1 MGLRDREKGK
11 AMTRTKRTAV
21 ALLVGLLAAVFTVLL
36 LANGASATEPDPN
49 HKVTICHRTHSAS
62 NPYVVITV
70 DEAAVDGVGN
80 HDDHQSHNEGPVPD
94 PASYENFA
102 SIKAAG
108 GWWGDVIPPFYV
120 NGDPGTWPSLNYEGN
135 EEFFEGGCV
144 PSGES
149 PSPTPSVTPSES
161 PSPTPSDTP
170 TSSTPGTTVSGTTH
184 TKGPRNN
191 PSPTALTG
199 RNATVPA
206 IKLGLLGLLGLGL
219 TMAARVASR
228 KVG

>member
-1 MGLRDREKGK
+1 MAR
-11 AMTRTKRTAV
+11 V
-21 ALLVGLLAAVFTVLL
+21 VGVLAAVFTVLL
-36 LANGASATEPDPN
+36 LANTANATQPDPD
-49 HKVTICHRTHSAS
+49 HLVTICHRTHSAT

-70 DEAAVDGVGN
+70 DEAAVDGEGN

-102 SIKAAG
+102 SIKADG
-108 GWWGDVIPPFYV
+108 GWWGDVIPPFYA
-120 NGDPGTWPSLNYEGN
+120 NGDPGTWPALNYEGN

-161 PSPTPSDTP
+161 PSETPTDTP
-170 TSSTPGTTVSGTTH
+170 TSSSPGTTVKAHTH
-184 TKGPRNN
+184 TRGPN

-199 RNATVPA
+199 AGDKAWRYGGLAA
-206 IKLGLLGLLGLGL
+206 LLGITGV
-219 TMAARVASR
+219 TFVTRAASR